1 MFCLSHVQLHPVR
14 IKHRIVILL
23 GSLAFGLS
31 ATNAVYLYYL
41 WARDDTDYDDSAFSI
56 SLGGDVVENVTDK
69 TLTID
74 ISHGMALLWTVGAA
88 AHSFLDLTLWH
99 MIACSYGCRKT
110 ACCKV
115 AGWNLAVAIVM
126 ILVAVTSFVVVVRA
140 YEAGEEEIQQH
151 NDSSISDIDT
161 AFGFGG
167 RADFRYLYGYL
178 IELVISLFVYTPLA
192 QILLFTGVCGCG
204 AVPILGGRPYEVRK
218 SNNSSRNDGGEKN
231 GVDNV

>member
-1 MFCLSHVQLHPVR
+1 M
-14 IKHRIVILL
+14 ILL

-41 WARDDTDYDDSAFSI
+41 WADTDYDDSAFSI
-56 SLGGDVVENVTDK
+56 SLGGDVVENVTSN

-99 MIACSYGCRKT
+99 MIACSYGCRKI

-115 AGWNLAVAIVM
+115 AGWNLAVATVM

-151 NDSSISDIDT
+151 NNTSINGIDT
-161 AFGFGG
+161 TFGFGDG
-167 RADFRYLYGYL
+167 QADFRYLYGYL
-178 IELVISLFVYTPLA
+178 IELVLSLFVYTPLV
-192 QILLFTGVCGCG
+192 QILLFTGICGCG
-204 AVPILGGRPYEVRK
+204 ALPVLGGRPYEVRK
-218 SNNSSRNDGGEKN
+218 SNRSRNNRGEKN